1 MREINVCKNGE
12 KIQKTTFRKSI
23 WISIGIALAVFVL
36 GIIISA
42 SIDAIKKANSTE
54 YITYENYQ
62 KIDEGMT
69 YQEVVNIFDGHE
81 GTYGIDRDWLFVTIE
96 REYYQWTDKNNTKSI
111 TVYVDSNMKVSDK
124 SEYNLIPDPAVEIYE
139 FSICLLVAES
149 VFFIALFVFINQS
162 KKEKSLTSKPIKSS
176 LRRVLISQICSGL
189 KNSWG
194 QVKMNTINLLLLTI

>member
-23 WISIGIALAVFVL
+23 WISIGIALSVFVL

-69 YQEVVNIFDGHE
+69 YQEVVNIFDG
-81 GTYGIDRDWLFVTIE
+81 
-96 REYYQWTDKNNTKSI
+96 
-111 TVYVDSNMKVSDK
+111 
-124 SEYNLIPDPAVEIYE
+124 
-139 FSICLLVAES
+139 
-149 VFFIALFVFINQS
+149 
-162 KKEKSLTSKPIKSS
+162 
-176 LRRVLISQICSGL
+176 
-189 KNSWG
+189 
-194 QVKMNTINLLLLTI
+194 